1 MYIKRAAVIGAGT
14 MGADIAYVIATAG
27 IPVVVKDVSEA
38 VLKKAQEHIADLFQ
52 TRVNRGR
59 MTPEDAEKRQSYITF
74 TTDNGDLREVSLVI
88 EAVSEKMDLKKRVF
102 QELDQVLPPLS
113 LIVSNTS
120 ALSISELASVTG
132 RPDRVAG
139 FHFFFPAHMM
149 KLIEVIAGRE
159 TSEETLETLR
169 RFAEEIRKIPV
180 TVKECPG
187 FVVNRVLMASMAEVL
202 RFQHETDIP
211 FTDIDQVVTR
221 AGLAPM
227 GPFVL
232 ADALGLDV
240 ALEVARTLTNAYGER
255 FEPGPQLE
263 ERVREGHLGLK
274 SGQGFYSYR

>member
-1 MYIKRAAVIGAGT
+1 MYIKRTAVIGAGT
-14 MGADIAYVIATAG
+14 MGADIAYVIANAG
-27 IPVVVKDVSEA
+27 IPVVVKDVADEA
-38 VLKKAQEHIADLFQ
+38 LEKARAHLQDLFQ

-59 MTPEDAEKRQSYITF
+59 MTAEDAEKRQSLVRF
-74 TTDNGDLREVSLVI
+74 STDNQDLRDVSLVI
-88 EAVSEKMDLKKRVF
+88 EAVSENTAIKKRVF
-102 QELDQVLPPLS
+102 QELDQTLPPLA

-120 ALSISELASVTG
+120 ALSISELAAVTA

-149 KLIEVIAGRE
+149 KLIEVIAGKD
-159 TSEETLETLR
+159 TSRETLETLR
-169 RFAEEIRKIPV
+169 RFAEEIHKIPV

-202 RFQHETDIP
+202 RFQHETGVP
-211 FTDIDQVVTR
+211 YAEIDQTITR

-240 ALEVARTLTNAYGER
+240 ALEVAKTLEAAYGER
-255 FEPGPQLE
+255 FRPGPQLE
-263 ERVREGHLGLK
+263 ERVSQGHLGLK
-274 SGQGFYSYR
+274 TGEGFYSYR